1 MMRRTAAVGLW
12 LAPLLARPAESLS
25 RRQLQQAAI
34 LDGQGCT
41 DLVNQG
47 THFSIDVNVGTPPQ
61 TFSVIADT
69 GSNTLIVPSCSCQ
82 AKGRCP
88 KSDRCFQGTNRSSSF
103 RMMLEKSGAPV
114 SMVLSYGSGQV
125 QGVVAQESVQVGSIK
140 TFMDD
145 GLVLMT
151 DRALTGAAEKGSFE
165 GILGLGI
172 PIDFGPAPEQQQED
186 ENQTEEPKE
195 KDPVPRALQDLVDRI
210 VSGQLNGTM
219 GKATSM
225 LNEGG
230 DDVAPTNETNQE
242 AFREAMQSSGRGVT
256 VKGRAPD
263 ETRAYATPGAGAPAM
278 SERPQPKGFL
288 EQANISR
295 FSMCFNSGGN
305 GVLRLGTR
313 ETDNSHGGIG
323 KAHWGLDFRG
333 FSVGKNNTVADALFC
348 SPENMS
354 ENQVSPCGAVPDSGT
369 TMMVGPP
376 DHVEALMETIC
387 DQWDRCSKNYT
398 ALLRAEERA
407 AEAITKIYG
416 VNPFNM
422 GGMTKADVVQFL
434 LLDCE
439 SWIDHGAG
447 LSELPDLHLHIVG
460 SNDTEQTLTLTSSA
474 YVMETPASKVEA
486 LQLNSFLSG
495 KSRALNA
502 SGAGN
507 RTGKVCSPAFNT
519 ADFNTDTNGPL
530 WIIGTPLFYEFV
542 VGYDAG
548 ADPPSMS
555 FSSQK
560 DTPCGSCHP
569 EKEGLKLLDMHGYQR
584 GHQRRLRRLRKK
596 PRMNAIDTSKPL

>member
-1 MMRRTAAVGLW
+1 MMRRAAAVSLW
-12 LAPLLARPAESLS
+12 LAPLLARQAESLS
-25 RRQLQQAAI
+25 RSAILQSLQQAAI

-41 DLVNQG
+41 DLINQG
-47 THFSIDVNVGTPPQ
+47 THFSIDVLVGTPPQ
-61 TFSVIADT
+61 LFSVIADT

-103 RMMLEKSGAPV
+103 RMLLEKSGAPV

-125 QGVVAQESVQVGSIK
+125 QGVVAQEEVQVGAIK
-140 TFMDD
+140 TWMDD

-151 DRALTGAAEKGSFE
+151 DRALTGAAEHGSFE
-165 GILGLGI
+165 GILGLGV
-172 PIDFGPAPEQQQED
+172 PIDFGPAPEQQED
-186 ENQTEEPKE
+186 DNQSEPK
-195 KDPVPRALQDLVDRI
+195 KDEVPRALQDLVDRI
-210 VSGQLNGTM
+210 VSGQL
-219 GKATSM
+219 KATSI
-225 LNEGG
+225 LDEA
-230 DDVAPTNETNQE
+230 DDGVAPTNETNQE
-242 AFREAMQSSGRGVT
+242 QFREVMQSSGRGIS
-256 VKGRAPD
+256 VKGARAPD
-263 ETRAYATPGAGAPAM
+263 ETRAYGQGAATM

-295 FSMCFNSGGN
+295 FSMCFNTGGN

-313 ETDNSHGGIG
+313 EMENSLGGIG

-333 FSVGKNNTVADALFC
+333 FSIGKNNTVADALFC

-354 ENQVSPCGAVPDSGT
+354 ENQATPCGAVPDSGT

-376 DHVEALMETIC
+376 DHVEALLETIC
-387 DQWDRCSKNYT
+387 DEWDRCSKNYT
-398 ALLRAEERA
+398 ALLAAEERA
-407 AEAITKIYG
+407 AEAITNIYG

-460 SNDTEQTLTLTSSA
+460 ANDTPQTLTLTSHA
-474 YVMETPASKVEA
+474 YVMETPASKMEA
-486 LQLNSFLSG
+486 LQLHSFLSG
-495 KSRALNA
+495 KSNALNA
-502 SGAGN
+502 SRVGN
-507 RTGKVCSPAFNT
+507 KTGKVCSPAFNS
-519 ADFNTDTNGPL
+519 ADFTTENNGPI

-542 VGYDAG
+542 VGYDSST
-548 ADPPSMS
+548 DPPSMA
-555 FSSQK
+555 FSPQK
-560 DTPCGSCHP
+560 DTPCGSCTP
-569 EKEGLKLLDMHGYQR
+569 EKEGLKLLDMHGLQR

>member
-1 MMRRTAAVGLW
+1 MTARALAAGLW
-12 LAPLLARPAESLS
+12 LAPLLAESLHTQS
-25 RRQLQQAAI
+25 WRQESLAPL

-47 THFSIDVNVGTPPQ
+47 THFSIDVAM
-61 TFSVIADT
+61 FSVIADT

-125 QGVVAQESVQVGSIK
+125 QGVVAQEKVRVGAVQ

-165 GILGLGI
+165 GILGLGV
-172 PIDFGPAPEQQQED
+172 PIDFGPQPEQQEED
-186 ENQTEEPKE
+186 ENQSEPKKE
-195 KDPVPRALQDLVDRI
+195 EVPRALQDLVDRI
-210 VSGQLNGTM
+210 VSGQFNGS
-219 GKATSM
+219 KVSSM
-225 LNEGG
+225 LDGA
-230 DDVAPTNETNQE
+230 DDDAAPTNETNQE
-242 AFREAMQSSGRGVT
+242 AFREVMQSSGRGIS
-256 VKGRAPD
+256 VKGVKAPD
-263 ETRAYATPGAGAPAM
+263 EMRAYGQPQPTM

-305 GVLRLGTR
+305 GVLRLGTGGM
-313 ETDNSHGGIG
+313 ENSHGGIG

-354 ENQVSPCGAVPDSGT
+354 ENQDTPCGAVPDSGT

-376 DHVEALMETIC
+376 EHVEALLETIC
-387 DQWDRCSKNYT
+387 DEWDRCTKNYT
-398 ALLRAEERA
+398 ALLKAEERA
-407 AEAITKIYG
+407 AEAITNIYG

-460 SNDTEQTLTLTSSA
+460 SNETQQTLTLTSSA
-474 YVMETPASKVEA
+474 YVLESPASKMEA
-486 LQLNSFLSG
+486 LQLHSFLAG
-495 KSRALNA
+495 KSKALNA

-507 RTGKVCSPAFNT
+507 KTGKVCSPAFNT
-519 ADFNTDTNGPL
+519 ADFTTEANGPV
-530 WIIGTPLFYEFV
+530 WILGTPLFYDFV
-542 VGYDAG
+542 VGYDASS
-548 ADPPSMS
+548 DPPSMA

-596 PRMNAIDTSKPL
+596 PRMNAIDTSKSL

>member
-1 MMRRTAAVGLW
+1 MIRRAAAVSLW
-12 LAPLLARPAESLS
+12 LVPFLARQAESLS

-41 DLVNQG
+41 DLINQG
-47 THFSIDVNVGTPPQ
+47 THFSIDVAVGTPPQ
-61 TFSVIADT
+61 MFSVIADT

-88 KSDRCFQGTNRSSSF
+88 KSDRCFQGTNHSSSF

-114 SMVLSYGSGQV
+114 SMVLSFGSGQV
-125 QGVVAQESVQVGSIK
+125 QGVVAQENVRVGAIK

-145 GLVLMT
+145 GLLLMT

-165 GILGLGI
+165 GILGLGV
-172 PIDFGPAPEQQQED
+172 PIDFGEAPQQQD
-186 ENQTEEPKE
+186 ENETEPG
-195 KDPVPRALQDLVDRI
+195 KDQVPRALQDLVDRI
-210 VSGQLNGTM
+210 VSGQFNGSK
-219 GKATSM
+219 GTSM
-225 LNEGG
+225 LNEG
-230 DDVAPTNETNQE
+230 DDDAAPTNETNQE
-242 AFREAMQSSGRGVT
+242 AFREVMQSSGRGIS
-256 VKGRAPD
+256 VKGA
-263 ETRAYATPGAGAPAM
+263 EMRAYGQGGAPAM

-313 ETDNSHGGIG
+313 GTEDSHGGIG

-333 FSVGKNNTVADALFC
+333 FSVGKNTTVADALFC

-354 ENQVSPCGAVPDSGT
+354 EKQDTPCGAVPDSGT

-376 DHVEALMETIC
+376 EHVQAILETIC
-387 DQWDRCSKNYT
+387 DEWDRCTKNYT
-398 ALLRAEERA
+398 ALLAAEEQA

-447 LSELPDLHLHIVG
+447 LSELPDLNLHIVG
-460 SNDTEQTLTLTSSA
+460 SNDTQQTLTVTSSA
-474 YVMETPASKVEA
+474 YVMESPASKMEA
-486 LQLNSFLSG
+486 LKLTSFLAG
-495 KSRALNA
+495 KSMALNA

-507 RTGKVCSPAFNT
+507 RTGKVCSPAFSAGEFT
-519 ADFNTDTNGPL
+519 TEANGPV
-530 WIIGTPLFYEFV
+530 WILGTPLFYDFV
-542 VGYDAG
+542 VGYDATS
-548 ADPPSMS
+548 DPPSMA

-569 EKEGLKLLDMHGYQR
+569 EKEGLKLLDMHGYQS
-584 GHQRRLRRLRKK
+584 GHHRRLRRLRKK
-596 PRMNAIDTSKPL
+596 PRMNAIDTSKHL